1 MGVSSN
7 RYIFSL
13 FFASLERFTPLMTRL
28 ASFAGTARK
37 LVGDNSPAILTAAA
51 VVGVV
56 ATAVLVAKAAPQAHN
71 DIANEQFE
79 RADEVTAVE
88 KVRLTYQYFIPAVAV
103 GTATVACIIGAN
115 TISTKRSTALASA
128 VGLSEYAFKE
138 YRNKVI
144 EHIGTN
150 KETKV
155 HDDVMK
161 DVVDR
166 TPVDNNAIILTGER
180 SLFMDSFARQYTETD
195 METVRRAVNDI
206 NEQIYNDMYASLNDF
221 YNLIGIPASNVGEEV
236 GWTTEHKLNVR
247 YSTQLVKG
255 RPCVVIDYDKTP
267 IRDYHKFG

>member
-1 MGVSSN
+1 
-7 RYIFSL
+7 
-13 FFASLERFTPLMTRL
+13 MTRL
-28 ASFAGTARK
+28 TSLAGSARK
-37 LVGDNSPAILTAAA
+37 LLTDNSPTILTAAA

-56 ATAVLVAKAAPQAHN
+56 ATAVLVAKAAPKAYT
-71 DIANEQFE
+71 DIQNEKSE
-79 RADEVTAVE
+79 RTDEVTLVE
-88 KVRLTYQYFIPAVAV
+88 QAKLVYKYYIPAAAT
-103 GTATVACIIGAN
+103 GTATIACIIGAN
-115 TISTKRSTALASA
+115 TISTKRSAALASA

-144 EHIGTN
+144 EHIGEN

-155 HDDVMK
+155 HDAVMK

-166 TPVDNNAIILTGER
+166 TPVESNAVIITGER

-206 NEQIYNDMYASLNDF
+206 NEQIFHDMYASLNDF

-236 GWTTEHKLNVR
+236 GWTTDNKLNVR

-255 RPCVVIDYDKTP
+255 RPCVVIDYEKTP